1 MAVTYLDT
9 LLTDRDKLRLNIGD
23 TVENSGPKPNGGNF
37 SDNEIA
43 FILTDEGSVGRATAR
58 CYEILSTIWAH
69 YADTKIDPRD
79 EKLSQISKQY
89 MAWAKE
95 KRAQYGYSTS
105 TISSGFVTRVDGN
118 SDDIDS
124 GEVDSTFYIDR
135 WWE

>member
-1 MAVTYLDT
+1 MAVTYVDT
-9 LLTDRDKLRLNIGD
+9 LLTDRDKLRANIGD

-43 FILTDEGSVGRATAR
+43 GILTDEGSVGRATAR

-95 KRAQYGYSTS
+95 KRAEFGYA
-105 TISSGFVTRVDGN
+105 SSGLRTGFVTRVDGYSQDIA
-118 SDDIDS
+118 SD
-124 GEVDSTFYIDR
+124 ET
-135 WWE
+135 